1 MLRIKV
7 FVEQH
12 WKITLTINRGFFMT
26 FVNVD
31 CSQTL
36 AMQTN
41 RKLNLL

>member
-7 FVEQH
+7 FVEQL

-26 FVNVD
+26 LVNVE

-36 AMQTN
+36 AMQN
-41 RKLNLL
+41 NANLNML